1 MTASATG
8 PGAPGH
14 ASETGTVRRALAEA
28 SGTDPDDWFLVSKA
42 RHALLV
48 VFRVVARHAGPG
60 EVVTQPFT
68 CATAVAPILTAGL
81 RPRYAD
87 LDPDT
92 MAIDPASVHGVLSPR
107 TRAIVAQHTFGR
119 AARVARLRDLLP
131 EGALLVEDSAHCLG
145 DLARNADGAPAAD
158 VSVHSF
164 GVEKMLPTRAGG
176 AVWVNPA
183 LRDTPWHAALTRALS
198 GLPVGGRREAVAHA
212 VGTPA
217 RRVAGRL
224 GRAGARALSVAA
236 SAGLVDL
243 AIMPSEREGR
253 VAGEPTALS
262 GAALSAVARAIPS
275 LGPSSEHRRRVATVY
290 RLGLAGVAGV
300 KVPRLLDDPALT
312 LVRYPLLL
320 ESPGRAEAAFAALE
334 AEGLVPGRWYR
345 PTLFPGASDPADF
358 AYDPGT
364 SPVAEDASARVLN
377 LQTAQFVTP
386 EAARRAVEVVR
397 AHL

>member
-1 MTASATG
+1 MTTSTTG
-8 PGAPGH
+8 AD
-14 ASETGTVRRALAEA
+14 AAQTAAVRRALAEA
-28 SGTDPDDWFLVSKA
+28 SGTDAADWHLVSKA
-42 RHALLV
+42 RHGLLV
-48 VFRVVARHAGPG
+48 VFRAVARHAGGHG

-68 CATAVAPILTAGL
+68 CATAVAPIVTAGL

-92 MAIDPASVHGVLSPR
+92 MAIDPATVHRVVSGQ
-107 TRAIVAQHTFGR
+107 TRAVVAQHTFGR
-119 AARVARLRDLLP
+119 AAPVARLRDLAP
-131 EGALLVEDSAHCLG
+131 EGALLVEDAAHCLG
-145 DLARNADGAPAAD
+145 DLGRDRAGAPAAD

-183 LRDTPWHAALTRALS
+183 LRGTPWHPLLTAALTAL
-198 GLPVGGRREAVAHA
+198 PTGGRRETVAHV

-224 GRAGARALSVAA
+224 GGPGARALALAA

-243 AIMPSEREGR
+243 AIMPSERQGR
-253 VAGEPTALS
+253 VAGKPAALS
-262 GAALSAVARAIPS
+262 GPALRDVARAVPS
-275 LGPSSEHRRRVATVY
+275 LGRSAEHRRRIATLY
-290 RLGLAGVAGV
+290 RVGLAGVPGV
-300 KVPRLLDDPALT
+300 VVPRLLDDPGVT

-320 ESPGRAEAAFAALE
+320 SSPGRAEAAFAALQ

-345 PTLFPGASDPADF
+345 PTLFPGVDPADF
-358 AYDPGT
+358 AYDPAA
-364 SPVAEDASARVLN
+364 SPVAEDVASRVLN
-377 LQTAQFVTP
+377 LQTAEFVTP
-386 EAARRAVEVVR
+386 EAARRTVEVVR

>member
-1 MTASATG
+1 
-8 PGAPGH
+8 
-14 ASETGTVRRALAEA
+14 VRGALAEA
-28 SGTDPDDWFLVSKA
+28 SGTDAADWYLVSKA

-48 VFRVVARHAGPG
+48 VFRAVARQAGAG

-68 CATAVAPILTAGL
+68 CATAVAPIVTAGL

-92 MAIDPASVHGVLSPR
+92 MAIDPATVHQVLSGQ
-107 TRAIVAQHTFGR
+107 TRAVVAQHTFGR
-119 AARVARLRDLLP
+119 AAPVARLRDLAP
-131 EGALLVEDSAHCLG
+131 DGALLVEDSAHCLG
-145 DLARNADGAPAAD
+145 ELGRDGDRAPAAD

-183 LRDTPWHAALTRALS
+183 LRGTPWHPVLTDALA
-198 GLPVGGRREAVAHA
+198 GLPDGGRRQAVAH
-212 VGTPA
+212 VTGTPA
-217 RRVAGRL
+217 RRLAGRL
-224 GRAGARALSVAA
+224 GDAGAKALAVAA

-262 GAALSAVARAIPS
+262 GAALRDVARSIPR
-275 LGPSSEHRRRVATVY
+275 LPGYAEHRRRIATIY
-290 RLGLAGVAGV
+290 RVGFAGVPGV
-300 KVPRLLDDPALT
+300 TVPRRLDDPTLT
-312 LVRYPLLL
+312 LVRYPVLLA
-320 ESPGRAEAAFAALE
+320 SPGAAEAAFAALQ

-345 PTLFPGASDPADF
+345 PTLFPGAADPDAFGYDPA
-358 AYDPGT
+358 A
-364 SPVAEDASARVLN
+364 SPVAEDVSGRVLN
-377 LQTAQFVTP
+377 LQTAPFVTP
-386 EAARRAVEVVR
+386 EAAQRAVEVVR